1 MNTVG
6 LYVHIPFCTVK
17 CGYCD
22 FNAYPGMHHLAGRYL
37 EALLAD
43 IDCWRDTLT
52 GRQLATIAF
61 GGGTPSELPA
71 GHIAAVIDRA
81 RSVCS
86 PAPDL
91 EISLEANPGSVGAAY
106 FRDLRAAGVDRL
118 SIGAQ
123 SFDPADLAFLDRMH
137 SPEATVAAVSLA
149 RDAGFENL
157 SLDLIY
163 GLPGQ
168 TLSSWS
174 RTLEAAIA
182 LRPEHL
188 SAYALTVEDGTPL
201 ALRVAS
207 GDVSQPDDDALAELY
222 EHATEAL
229 EPAGFRQYEISN
241 WARPGYESRHNSSC
255 WRYGDYVGIGAG
267 AHGFV
272 AGRRYEN
279 VARPPAYIE
288 ALLGAAADSPPH
300 PAVCRS
306 YVPEGPAATADWLS
320 LRLRLLEGFGPVEF
334 AQVFGATLDDLAGDA
349 LDRLQ
354 AAGVLVR
361 GGRVRLTRA
370 GRLLHGEA
378 VVQLYVAIRA
388 TMAPVRSHSIA

>member
-1 MNTVG
+1 MNTAG

-43 IDCWRDTLT
+43 IECWRDTLT
-52 GRQLATIAF
+52 GRQLTTIAF
-61 GGGTPSELPA
+61 GGGTPSEVPA

-81 RSVCS
+81 RSTCLPTHDIEV
-86 PAPDL
+86 
-91 EISLEANPGSVGAAY
+91 SLEANPGSVGAAY
-106 FRDLRAAGVDRL
+106 FRDLRAAGVNRL

-123 SFDPADLAFLDRMH
+123 SFEPAGLAFLDRMH

-168 TLSSWS
+168 TLSSLS

-188 SAYALTVEDGTPL
+188 SVYALTVEDGTPL
-201 ALRVAS
+201 DLRVAS
-207 GDVSQPDDDALAELY
+207 GEVSLPDDDVLAGLY

-229 EPAGFRQYEISN
+229 ERAGFRQYEISN

-255 WRYGDYVGIGAG
+255 WRYGEYVGIGAG

-272 AGRRYEN
+272 GGRRHEN

-288 ALLGAAADSPPH
+288 ALLGATAEGVPH
-300 PAVCRS
+300 PAVARS
-306 YVPEGPAATADWLS
+306 YVPEGPAAMADWLS
-320 LRLRLLEGFGPVEF
+320 LRLRLLEGFAPAEF
-334 AQVFGATLDDLAGDA
+334 ARVFGARLDDLAGDA
-349 LDRLQ
+349 LDRLR
-354 AAGVLVR
+354 AAGVVDR
-361 GGRVRLTRA
+361 GSRVRLTRA

-378 VVQLYVAIRA
+378 VVQLYVAIQAAR
-388 TMAPVRSHSIA
+388 APVRSSSIA